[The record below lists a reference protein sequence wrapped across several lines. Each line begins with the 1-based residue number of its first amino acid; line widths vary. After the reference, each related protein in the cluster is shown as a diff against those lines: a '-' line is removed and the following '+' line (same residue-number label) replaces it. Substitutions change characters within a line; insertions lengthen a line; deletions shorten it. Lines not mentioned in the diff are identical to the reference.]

1 MPKFPHQRRR
11 LISDLLFSAA
21 QAAFHTPVSAR
32 LLSELL
38 VPAFPAYLSPASPY
52 LLQGKTMVSMRCF
65 TILAKAL
72 PKKGGGDLYVGLYLA
87 ESSSWD
93 RSPVSA

>member
-1 MPKFPHQRRR
+1 
-11 LISDLLFSAA
+11 
-21 QAAFHTPVSAR
+21 
-32 LLSELL
+32 
-38 VPAFPAYLSPASPY
+38 
-52 LLQGKTMVSMRCF
+52 MVSMRCF
-65 TILAKAL
+65 TILAKAI